1 MRSTHLVRRA
11 ADELERHA
19 IDSPRA
25 TAEILLAHV
34 LGTDRAGVYSGVP
47 TPTHEQELAFDV
59 AVRRRCSG
67 VPVQY
72 LTGDQ
77 AFRRLTLEVHP
88 GVFIP
93 RPETEL
99 LVEAAL
105 GLLEAA
111 SRPLVVDVGTGT
123 GAIALAIADERPDA
137 IVLAT
142 DLSPAAVS
150 LARRNADRLGL
161 RIEVHPGDLLEP
173 IRASAGRIDLVVSN
187 PPYLRAD
194 RMDDLPA
201 EVRSEPELA
210 LAGGV
215 GLYERLALE
224 AANVLRPGGGIVV
237 EIAEDLAKDVAEVMG
252 ESFAD
257 VRVLRDL
264 ARRERF
270 VLGRR
275 A

>member
-47 TPTHEQELAFDV
+47 TPTPEQELAFDV
-59 AVRRRCSG
+59 AVQRRCSG
-67 VPVQY
+67 APLQY
-72 LTGDQ
+72 LTGEQ

-137 IVLAT
+137 IVVAT

-161 RIEVHPGDLLEP
+161 RIDVRSGDLLEP
-173 IRASAGRIDLVVSN
+173 VRGSAGRIDLVVSN
-187 PPYLRAD
+187 PPYVRAD

-210 LAGGV
+210 LAGDV

-224 AANVLRPGGGIVV
+224 AANVLRPGGGIAV

-257 VRVLRDL
+257 VSVLRDL